1 MGRRIFTDEER
12 KRANREKS
20 NRWRLKNPEKVNP
33 IARKSYQKNKE
44 TISKRNKISRASPEF
59 RAKAKIRMDKWHEEN
74 KEYEQK
80 YREENRD
87 ERNDKTKKTRLTE
100 KNKVLTYYSKNNFPE
115 CVCCGEKS
123 NLIFL
128 TLDHKEGRKNVTH
141 KKRLGGK
148 DLYTWIIKNNFPSGY
163 QTLCHN
169 CNSAKS
175 DSEMCPHQRR
185 LN

>member
-1 MGRRIFTDEER
+1 LVKTDEEQR
-12 KRANREKS
+12 QYRLKRY
-20 NRWRLKNPEKVNP
+20 WKNPEKF
-33 IARKSYQKNKE
+33 RKISRKYAQKNKE
-44 TISKRNKISRASPEF
+44 KISKRNKITRATPESK
-59 RAKAKIRMDKWHEEN
+59 AKAKIVMDKWHEEN
-74 KEYEQK
+74 KEYELK

-87 ERNDKTKKTRLTE
+87 KTNTRTKKSRLAQ
-100 KNKVLTYYSKNNFPE
+100 KNKILTYYSKNNFPE

-128 TLDHKEGRKNVTH
+128 TLDHIEGRKNVTH

-148 DLYTWIIKNNFPSGY
+148 DLYALIEKDNFPSGY

-185 LN
+185 LK

>member
-1 MGRRIFTDEER
+1 MVQTDEER
-12 KRANREKS
+12 RLKVNERARKWREANRDKF
-20 NRWRLKNPEKVNP
+20 NVN
-33 IARKSYQKNKE
+33 AKKSYQKNKE
-44 TISKRNKISRASPEF
+44 KISKRNKITRATPES
-59 RAKAKIRMDKWHEEN
+59 KAKVKIAMDKWRKKN
-74 KEYEQK
+74 KEYELE
-80 YREENRD
+80 YREGRRD
-87 ERNDKTKKTRLTE
+87 VFNAQQRKSNYIR

-128 TLDHKEGRKNVTH
+128 TLDHIEGRKNVTH
-141 KKRLGGK
+141 KKRLGGN
-148 DLYTWIIKNNFPSGY
+148 DLYALVEKDNFPSGY

-185 LN
+185 LK

>member
-1 MGRRIFTDEER
+1 LVQTDEER
-12 KRANREKS
+12 KRYNNEKAKRWREANRDKF
-20 NRWRLKNPEKVNP
+20 NVN
-33 IARKSYQKNKE
+33 ARKSYQKNKE
-44 TISKRNKISRASPEF
+44 KISKKNKITRATPEF
-59 RAKAKIRMDKWHEEN
+59 KAKAKIYNEKWHEEN
-74 KEYEQK
+74 KEYELE
-80 YREENRD
+80 YREGRRD
-87 ERNDKTKKTRLTE
+87 ETNARTKKSRLAQ

-128 TLDHKEGRKNVTH
+128 TLDHIEGRKNVTH

-148 DLYTWIIKNNFPSGY
+148 DLYTWIEKNNFPSGF

-175 DSEMCPHQRR
+175 DSEMCPHQRS
-185 LN
+185 LK

>member
-1 MGRRIFTDEER
+1 MVQTEEER
-12 KRANREKS
+12 KKYNAEKTK
-20 NRWRLKNPEKVNP
+20 RWRLKNPEHSNA

-44 TISKRNKISRASPEF
+44 KISKRNKIARATPEF
-59 RAKAKIRMDKWHEEN
+59 KAKAKIAMQKWHEEN
-74 KEYEQK
+74 KKYEQK
-80 YREENRD
+80 YREEHRD
-87 ERNDKTKKTRLTE
+87 EYNAQQKKSRFAQ
-100 KNKVLTYYSKNNFPE
+100 KNKVLTFYSKNNFPE

-128 TLDHKEGRKNVTH
+128 TLDHIEGRKKVTH

-148 DLYTWIIKNNFPSGY
+148 DLYTWVTKNNFPSGF

-175 DSEMCPHQRR
+175 DFEMCPHQRR
-185 LN
+185 LK

>member
-1 MGRRIFTDEER
+1 LVQTDEDRKLIAR
-12 KRANREKS
+12 KRRKE
-20 NRWRLKNPEKVNP
+20 NPEKAKA

-44 TISKRNKISRASPEF
+44 KISKANKITRATPES
-59 RAKAKIRMDKWHEEN
+59 KAKVKIAMDKWRKKN
-74 KEYEQK
+74 KEYELK
-80 YREENRD
+80 YREGRRD
-87 ERNDKTKKTRLTE
+87 VFSAQQKKSNYIR
-100 KNKVLTYYSKNNFPE
+100 KNKILTYYSKNNFPE

-128 TLDHKEGRKNVTH
+128 TLDHIEGRKNVTH

-148 DLYTWIIKNNFPSGY
+148 DLYTWIEKNNFPSGF

-175 DSEMCPHQRR
+175 DSEMCPHQRS
-185 LN
+185 LK

>member
-1 MGRRIFTDEER
+1 LVLTEEER
-12 KRANREKS
+12 
-20 NRWRLKNPEKVNP
+20 RLKVNERARKWREANPEKVNA

-44 TISKRNKISRASPEF
+44 KISKRNKITRATPEF
-59 RAKAKIRMDKWHEEN
+59 KAKAKVLKDKWDEEN
-74 KEYEQK
+74 KEHSQK
-80 YREENRD
+80 YREGRRD
-87 ERNDKTKKTRLTE
+87 EFNAQQKKSNYIR
-100 KNKVLTYYSKNNFPE
+100 KNKVLAHYSKNNFPE

-128 TLDHKEGRKNVTH
+128 TLDHIEGRKNVTH

-148 DLYTWIIKNNFPSGY
+148 DLYAWIEKNNFPSGY

-175 DSEMCPHQRR
+175 DSEMCPHQRS
-185 LN
+185 LK

>member
-1 MGRRIFTDEER
+1 LVLTDEER
-12 KRANREKS
+12 KKYNNEKS
-20 NRWRLKNPEKVNP
+20 KRWKLKNPEKANV

-44 TISKRNKISRASPEF
+44 KISKKNKIVRATPEF
-59 RAKAKIRMDKWHEEN
+59 KAKAKVAMNKWREEN

-80 YREENRD
+80 YREGRRD
-87 ERNDKTKKTRLTE
+87 EYNAQQKKSNYIR
-100 KNKVLTYYSKNNFPE
+100 KNKVLAHYSKNNFPE

-128 TLDHKEGRKNVTH
+128 TLDHIEGRKNVTH

-148 DLYTWIIKNNFPSGY
+148 DLYTWIEKNNFPSEF

-175 DSEMCPHQRR
+175 DSRLCPHQRS
-185 LN
+185 LK

>member
-1 MGRRIFTDEER
+1 MTLTDEER
-12 KRANREKS
+12 KRYNNEKAK
-20 NRWRLKNPEKVNP
+20 RWRLENLERFNAT
-33 IARKSYQKNKE
+33 ARKSYQKNKE
-44 TISKRNKISRASPEF
+44 KIAKKNKITRATPEF
-59 RAKAKIRMDKWHEEN
+59 KAKAKIVIDKWREEN
-74 KEYEQK
+74 KEYELK

-87 ERNDKTKKTRLTE
+87 KTNTRQKKSRLVQ
-100 KNKVLTYYSKNNFPE
+100 KNKILTHYSKNNFPE

-128 TLDHKEGRKNVTH
+128 TLDHIEGRKNVTH

-148 DLYTWIIKNNFPSGY
+148 DLYTWITKNNFPSVY
-163 QTLCHN
+163 QTLCWN

-185 LN
+185 LK